1 MALLCFNSFTLTPLS
16 SSSSSISPHPTA
28 SPISRVQ
35 IGVPTNCLKG
45 VRISTPIVVNPRKN
59 AIFIASAAAG
69 DDDASVADAVEGS
82 ESKKESGVV
91 SVDKL
96 PLESK
101 LKEREEQKARMKLAK
116 KKRLR
121 RKRLVQK
128 RRLRKKG
135 NWPPS
140 KMKKLKNV

>member
-1 MALLCFNSFTLTPLS
+1 MALLCFNSFTLTPL

-35 IGVPTNCLKG
+35 IGLPTNCSKEL
-45 VRISTPIVVNPRKN
+45 RISTPIVVKPRKN
-59 AIFIASAAAG
+59 AIFIASAAAAG
-69 DDDASVADAVEGS
+69 DSNVADVVEGS
-82 ESKKESGVV
+82 ESKEESGVV

-101 LKEREEQKARMKLAK
+101 LKEREEKTVKMKLAK
-116 KKRLR
+116 KIRLR

-140 KMKKLKNV
+140 KMKKLEGV